1 MKDYRLNKTQLEHLR
16 EECLFAQGPIECENL
31 KTFIYGLYTNG
42 FISAINCPSVLSTTL
57 ILGLPQSS

>member
-31 KTFIYGLYTNG
+31 KTFICGLYTNG
-42 FISAINCPSVLSTTL
+42 FITGPQFHDFIKL
-57 ILGLPQSS
+57 IKEK

>member
-1 MKDYRLNKTQLEHLR
+1 MKDYRFNKTQLEHLR

-42 FISAINCPSVLSTTL
+42 FITGP
-57 ILGLPQSS
+57 